1 MAEHATSRPGWYS
14 DPSGA
19 LQLRYFDG
27 TAWTAHVSNGVVPAA
42 PQPTAGYLAAG
53 QPVAPGT
60 WPAAGYP
67 AYTGYGQLGPV
78 GPPAVDRVKTTG
90 LVLVLVGGLL
100 MALGALFPWES
111 VSVPGVYS
119 GTLASVKG
127 TSEGAGPVA
136 IVAGLVVA
144 LLAVLV
150 LTGTTGRRK
159 TGIATLVISAVS
171 LLFVFGNYS
180 SISKDVD
187 SAPAGVTANIGIGLI
202 FAIIGGIMAAIA
214 SIALIRKRS

>member
-1 MAEHATSRPGWYS
+1 MTEHATSRPGWYS

-27 TAWTAHVSNGVVPAA
+27 TAWTAHVSNGVVPAE
-42 PQPTAGYLAAG
+42 PQQAVGYMAAG

-67 AYTGYGQLGPV
+67 AYTAYGQGPV

-150 LTGTTGRRK
+150 MTGTTGRRK
-159 TGIATLVISAVS
+159 TGIATLVISTVS
-171 LLFVFGNYS
+171 LVFVFGNYS

-187 SAPAGVTANIGIGLI
+187 SAPAGVSANIGIGLI

-214 SIALIRKRS
+214 SIALIRKTS

>member
-1 MAEHATSRPGWYS
+1 MTEHATSRPGWYS

-27 TAWTAHVSNGVVPAA
+27 TAWTAHVSNGVVPAEPRQA
-42 PQPTAGYLAAG
+42 VGYM
-53 QPVAPGT
+53 
-60 WPAAGYP
+60 
-67 AYTGYGQLGPV
+67 
-78 GPPAVDRVKTTG
+78 PAVDRVKTTG

-150 LTGTTGRRK
+150 MTGTTGRRK
-159 TGIATLVISAVS
+159 TGIATLVISTVS
-171 LLFVFGNYS
+171 LVFVFGNYS

-187 SAPAGVTANIGIGLI
+187 SAPAGVSANIGIGLI

-214 SIALIRKRS
+214 SIALIRKTS

>member
-1 MAEHATSRPGWYS
+1 VGVGQRPRRLRGDSRI
-14 DPSGA
+14 
-19 LQLRYFDG
+19 RER
-27 TAWTAHVSNGVVPAA
+27 H
-42 PQPTAGYLAAG
+42 
-53 QPVAPGT
+53 
-60 WPAAGYP
+60 
-67 AYTGYGQLGPV
+67 LG
-78 GPPAVDRVKTTG
+78 GRR
-90 LVLVLVGGLL
+90 
-100 MALGALFPWES
+100 
-111 VSVPGVYS
+111 
-119 GTLASVKG
+119 
-127 TSEGAGPVA
+127 GPVA

-150 LTGTTGRRK
+150 LSGTAGRRK